1 MADTKFSGATAL
13 TGTGLVSRGAAR
25 AGSTTAYRTVD
36 NLIATTDPTAN
47 DDTGDGFHI
56 GSMWFNSSTF
66 KLWICADATLTAAVW
81 RQQADAGKN
90 LSDMTAATVRTNIAA
105 ATKRFSTYVSGRY
118 YFCPDI
124 IPAAGS
130 AQAINT
136 VYCFPFMVYESVTVS
151 ELAVRVSTL
160 QAAKNAT
167 AAIYANVTATTR
179 PGTLLAAGNSIAT
192 QFDLGTASNQ
202 AQALTS
208 NAALVPGVV
217 YWMAYNSNGST
228 ALVAGIAPSTG
239 AAFIGG
245 AVADLWNAGQAN
257 TVVGV
262 STPLAY
268 TTTWPDL
275 TAATW
280 TVVSQPVAASIM
292 PNVAFKV
299 A

>member
-1 MADTKFSGATAL
+1 MANQKISARTAL
-13 TGTGLVSRGAAR
+13 TGTGRVSRPAVR
-25 AGSTTAYRTVD
+25 AGSTTEYRTVD
-36 NLIATTDPTAN
+36 NFTAAADPAVTDDVTDGYHAGSIWFNTTDNKLFVCQDPT
-47 DDTGDGFHI
+47 DG
-56 GSMWFNSSTF
+56 
-66 KLWICADATLTAAVW
+66 AAVW
-81 RQQADAGKN
+81 RQLADAGKN
-90 LSDMTAATVRTNIAA
+90 LSDMTAATARTNIAA
-105 ATKRFSTYVSGRY
+105 AAKRFSTYVSGRY

-124 IPAAGS
+124 IPASGS

>member
-1 MADTKFSGATAL
+1 MAFDLKAATPDASITDDDSGVFGADSQVAADPSFWKWSVIKTFLGGVFTTK
-13 TGTGLVSRGAAR
+13 
-25 AGSTTAYRTVD
+25 
-36 NLIATTDPTAN
+36 AN
-47 DDTGDGFHI
+47 
-56 GSMWFNSSTF
+56 
-66 KLWICADATLTAAVW
+66 
-81 RQQADAGKN
+81 N
-90 LSDMTAATVRTNIAA
+90 LSDLASAATARTNLAA
-105 ATKRFSTYVSGRY
+105 AAKRFSTYVSGRY